1 MIIHG
6 IHPVTEALRS
16 QYSPVERIWVASG
29 KSNPRLRRIVELAKS
44 RGVPLEF
51 KSAATM
57 SLGSGDLRQQEVM
70 AEISSF
76 HYSSFE
82 VILKT
87 GSKLLL
93 LVDGIEDPH
102 NLGALLRSAEGA
114 GVGGIFMPKKRSCT
128 VTPAVVKASAGAAM
142 HLRISRVANVVRT
155 LQSLKQEGFWVLG
168 LDMRGENSLD
178 ELDIELP
185 WVVVVGGEH
194 RGVRRLLREQCDFMV
209 SLPMRG
215 RVSSLNLSV
224 AAGVLLYQLVL
235 RQKEEPG

>member
-6 IHPVTEALRS
+6 INPVTEALRS
-16 QYSPVERIWVASG
+16 QDSPVERIWIAPG

-57 SLGSGDLRQQEVM
+57 SERSGDLRQQEVT

-76 HYSSFE
+76 HYSGLE
-82 VILKT
+82 EILKAE
-87 GSKLLL
+87 SKLLL

-102 NLGALLRSAEGA
+102 NLGALLRTAEGA
-114 GVGGIFMPKKRSCT
+114 GVGGVFIPKRRSCT
-128 VTPAVVKASAGAAM
+128 VTPAVVRASAGAAM
-142 HLRISRVANVVRT
+142 HLRISRVGNVVRT
-155 LQSLKQEGFWVLG
+155 LQSLKQKGFWVLG

-178 ELDIELP
+178 EIDIDLP

-194 RGVRRLLREQCDFMV
+194 RGVRRLLREKCDFVV

-215 RVSSLNLSV
+215 KVSLLNLSV
-224 AAGVLLYQLVL
+224 AAGVLLYQLLL
-235 RQKEEPG
+235 RQQEETG